1 MTDYLNSKN
10 IDEAVNCV
18 REMKAPKHFLPEM
31 LSKIVI
37 CSLDCP
43 DEDKEHASTL
53 IHTLRTEGLVTG
65 ESFMRV
71 SLPVMAKSFCCK
83 ISKVLLFS
91 EFTHHMPFVY
101 FFTGFP
107 QCSGP
112 VSQDRSGHSSGEVL
126 LGPVCGASHHRRA
139 GEHGRASPPSGE
151 WHPLPP
157 LPALS
162 ATDCQAEGP

>member
-91 EFTHHMPFVY
+91 EFTHHMPLCT
-101 FFTGFP
+101 FFYRLSSVFWTSVP
-107 QCSGP
+107 
-112 VSQDRSGHSSGEVL
+112 RSKWMFL
-126 LGPVCGASHHRRA
+126 
-139 GEHGRASPPSGE
+139 
-151 WHPLPP
+151 W
-157 LPALS
+157 
-162 ATDCQAEGP
+162 

>member
-71 SLPVMAKSFCCK
+71 SLPVMANSFVVRYQRFYCSVNLLTTCLC
-83 ISKVLLFS
+83 VL
-91 EFTHHMPFVY
+91 